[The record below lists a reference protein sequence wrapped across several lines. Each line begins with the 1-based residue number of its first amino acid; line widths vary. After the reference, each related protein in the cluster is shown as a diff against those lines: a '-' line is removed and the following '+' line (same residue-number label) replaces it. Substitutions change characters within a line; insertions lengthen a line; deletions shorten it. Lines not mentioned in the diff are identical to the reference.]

1 MPDDAIGPIRDLLSR
16 HIVAVGGFHQRED
29 KEILTGQKMNICE
42 TTIPAHDRQ
51 KIGVGS
57 SPSIPCPLSICL
69 INSPLSLLF
78 IFSLSPEGEDSL
90 AKN

>member
-1 MPDDAIGPIRDLLSR
+1 
-16 HIVAVGGFHQRED
+16 VGGFHQRED

-42 TTIPAHDRQ
+42 TTIPGHDRQ
-51 KIGVGS
+51 KFGVGS

-78 IFSLSPEGEDSL
+78 IFSLSLFHPKERIHWPKIDKAL
-90 AKN
+90 ILTCIQDYK